1 MLKRPLLTAKNEH
14 SKRSVQFMSELQ
26 TANPLIILQPLIVLL
41 ISCGLVVY
49 WRYRRSF
56 TKAVFLYSL
65 VAYAGAIGL
74 KYLVQIPTAAWVV
87 SLFGATSL
95 VFGLYLGV
103 QTVVFEVGGAFLV
116 AKYAVSKASFE
127 SRDAEAYGIALA
139 FWENGVLLGALPLI
153 NLIVSY
159 VLLTSN
165 MPGTLSSQISN
176 SQPAFFYLPAQ
187 ILPLI
192 AWGTLERIS
201 SLLAHFSWGYLTV
214 LAAAFHKWRFLVIA
228 LPMGLLD
235 ALVPFAKVMPLS
247 VFELLVFS
255 ITLGFL
261 LVSLAVTWTI
271 RKQATWSPT

>member
-1 MLKRPLLTAKNEH
+1 MNELH
-14 SKRSVQFMSELQ
+14 AVD
-26 TANPLIILQPLIVLL
+26 PLIILQPLIVLL

-56 TKAVFLYSL
+56 TRAVFLYSF
-65 VAYAGAIGL
+65 VAYAGAIAL

-87 SLFGATSL
+87 KSFGATSL
-95 VFGLYLGV
+95 VFALYLGL

-116 AKYAVSKASFE
+116 AYYAVSKAKFE
-127 SRDAEAYGIALA
+127 SRDAEAYGIGLA

-153 NLIVSY
+153 NLLVSY
-159 VLLTSN
+159 ILLVSN
-165 MPGTLSSQISN
+165 MSGTLASQISN
-176 SQPAFFYLPAQ
+176 SQPTFFYPPGQ

-214 LAAAFHKWRFLVIA
+214 LAATFRKWRYFVIA

-235 ALVPFAKVMPLS
+235 ALVPFARAMSLP
-247 VFELLVFS
+247 VFESLIFA

-261 LVSLAVTWTI
+261 LVSLAVTWRI
-271 RKQATWSPT
+271 RKQIKWTPT

>member
-1 MLKRPLLTAKNEH
+1 
-14 SKRSVQFMSELQ
+14 MSELQ

-41 ISCGLVVY
+41 ISCGLVAY

-139 FWENGVLLGALPLI
+139 FLENGVLLGALPLI

-176 SQPAFFYLPAQ
+176 SQPAFFYPPAQ
-187 ILPLI
+187 IWSLI
-192 AWGTLERIS
+192 AWSTLERIS

-214 LAAAFHKWRFLVIA
+214 LAATFRKWRFLVIA

-235 ALVPFAKVMPLS
+235 ALVPFAKAMSLS
-247 VFELLVFS
+247 AFESLVFL

-261 LVSLAVTWTI
+261 LVSLAVTWRI
-271 RKQATWSPT
+271 RKRVEWSPA